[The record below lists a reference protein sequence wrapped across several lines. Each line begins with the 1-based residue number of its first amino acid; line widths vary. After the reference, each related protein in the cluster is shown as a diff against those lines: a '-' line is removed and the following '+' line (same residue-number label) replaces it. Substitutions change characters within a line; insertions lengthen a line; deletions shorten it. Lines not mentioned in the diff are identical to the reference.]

1 MIRQVRVL
9 GASHALGNVPG
20 AVPGPVL
27 VTQHQLHQQRRRR
40 TRRHLLAIETL
51 VTGLLAA
58 TSLVLFAAGKPK
70 PGYVLGMSSALW
82 GAVSGA
88 IRIYS
93 TED

>member
-1 MIRQVRVL
+1 VIRSVRVTSPSVL
-9 GASHALGNVPG
+9 GSMPG
-20 AVPGPVL
+20 ALL
-27 VTQHQLHQQRRRR
+27 VVQQQAQQAAARQQQRRSRR
-40 TRRHLLAIETL
+40 NLLAVETL

-93 TED
+93 MED

>member
-1 MIRQVRVL
+1 MIRSVRVT
-9 GASHALGNVPG
+9 SPVALGSVPG
-20 AVPGPVL
+20 AVL
-27 VTQHQLHQQRRRR
+27 VTQHQLQQQQRQRRS
-40 TRRHLLAIETL
+40 RRDLFALETL

-58 TSLVLFAAGKPK
+58 TSLVLFAAGRPK

-93 TED
+93 MED

>member
-1 MIRQVRVL
+1 MIRSVRVT
-9 GASHALGNVPG
+9 SPVALGSVPG
-20 AVPGPVL
+20 AVL
-27 VTQHQLHQQRRRR
+27 VTQHQLQQQQQRRSRR
-40 TRRHLLAIETL
+40 NLFALETL

-93 TED
+93 MED